1 MASPF
6 NKSNSFDLTHEV
18 MATYEMGYLY
28 PNMLMEVVPGDTF
41 QDVTESTSRF
51 EAMIAPQMS
60 RIDKYQYFFYVPYRV
75 LFADWEKYITG
86 GLDGQDTTVKPFMV
100 SPSGGYAIGSLADHL
115 GVPTGV
121 AGLKHSALPFRM
133 YAKIMND
140 WFFDENL
147 DTMFTENTSSGAD
160 ATTNTTLQKKR
171 WEKDYFTNSLPT
183 PQRGGSSYLPLG
195 TSAPTT
201 INGNG
206 ALKLAGVASDGTVYN
221 GVWLA
226 GGEHTRQ
233 RDQVGSIGVT
243 NATYSYRTLKDS
255 TPIGVSQNQPYGNS
269 GLVGVTDLTS
279 ATAVTVNQ
287 MRVAFQVQKFMEKNM
302 RGGARLVEW
311 TLSHFGVRIPDGRL
325 QRSEYLSG
333 SRYPVSIAPVE
344 QTSSTDS
351 TSPQGN
357 LAGRGV
363 EGVNTCGFRKSFVE
377 QGLVMGLV
385 CYLPRTMYCQGLQR
399 LWSRETRYD
408 EYIPVFAHLGEQEVK
423 NKEIYAQ
430 GSSVVD
436 SDGNVVDEQTFG
448 YQDRF
453 NEFRHIPSSVH
464 GQLRPG
470 GSLNYWSLARQF
482 NSLPQLSS
490 SFVESDPSN
499 RIFAVT
505 SGVDHITA
513 HFLHHV
519 KAIRP
524 IPKFGNPGLIDHD

>member
-6 NKSNSFDLTHEV
+6 NKSNTFDLTHEV

-28 PNMLMEVVPGDTF
+28 PNLLMEVLPGDTF
-41 QDVTESTSRF
+41 SGVTEAESRL

-60 RIDKYQYFFYVPYRV
+60 RIDKYQYYFYIPYRV
-75 LFADWEKYITG
+75 LMADWEPYITG
-86 GLDGQDTTVKPFMV
+86 GLDGNDNTVKPYMV
-100 SPSGGYAIGSLADHL
+100 SPSGGYAIGSLADYL

-121 AGLKHSALPFRM
+121 ANLKHSALPFRM

-140 WFFDENL
+140 WFLDENV
-147 DTMFTENTSSGAD
+147 DTMFNENTASGQD
-160 ATTNTTLQKKR
+160 TTTNTVLQKKR

-183 PQRGGSSYLPLG
+183 PQRGPASYLPLDIQAPVVGDGSASLWYTPDGFTQENALIRSSTTGSGG
-195 TSAPTT
+195 TYANVMIATAGLTANSQL
-201 INGNG
+201 
-206 ALKLAGVASDGTVYN
+206 AL
-221 GVWLA
+221 
-226 GGEHTRQ
+226 TR
-233 RDQVGSIGVT
+233 
-243 NATYSYRTLKDS
+243 NKDKS
-255 TPIGVSQNQPYGNS
+255 HIYA
-269 GLVGVTDLTS
+269 DLTE

-333 SRYPVSIAPVE
+333 SRYPIAIAPVE

-363 EGVNTCGFRKSFVE
+363 ERVNVAGFRKSFVE

-385 CYLPRTMYCQGLQR
+385 CYLPRTMYSQGISR
-399 LWSRETRYD
+399 MWTRETRYD

-436 SDGNVVDEQTFG
+436 SSGNVVDEQTFG
-448 YQDRF
+448 YQDRY
-453 NEFRHIPSSVH
+453 NEFRHHPSSVH

-470 GSLNYWSLARQF
+470 GSLNYWTLARQF
-482 NSLPQLSS
+482 NSLPQLNSQ
-490 SFVESDPSN
+490 FVESDPSN

-513 HFLHHV
+513 HFIHHI

>member
-1 MASPF
+1 MVSPF
-6 NKSNSFDLTHEV
+6 NKSNTFDLSHEV

-28 PNMLMEVVPGDTF
+28 PNALIEVVPGDTF
-41 QDVTESTSRF
+41 DVRSEATSRF

-60 RIDKYQYFFYVPYRV
+60 RIDKYQYWFYVPNRV
-75 LFADWEKYITG
+75 LFDDWEKYITG
-86 GLDGQDTTVKPFMV
+86 GLDGNDTTVKPYMT

-147 DTMFTENTSSGAD
+147 DTMFVENKSAGAD
-160 ATTNTTLQKKR
+160 TTTNTALQKKR
-171 WEKDYFTNSLPT
+171 WEKDYYTNSLPT
-183 PQRGGSSYLPLG
+183 PQRGPAAYLPLG
-195 TSAPTT
+195 TIAPVVGDGTVLT
-201 INGNG
+201 LTNG
-206 ALKLAGVASDGTVYN
+206 ASTAAGVASLYAN
-221 GVWLA
+221 GKHYFGAHVDIPWNHA
-226 GGEHTRQ
+226 ANTNAVSESGFAINGCM
-233 RDQVGSIGVT
+233 GVT
-243 NATYSYRTLKDS
+243 TEK
-255 TPIGVSQNQPYGNS
+255 GKS
-269 GLVGVTDLTS
+269 GLVADLS
-279 ATAVTVNQ
+279 NATAATINQ
-287 MRVAFQVQKFMEKNM
+287 IRVAFQVQKFMEKNM

-325 QRSEYLSG
+325 QRTEYLGG
-333 SRYPVSIAPVE
+333 SRFPVSVAPVE

-363 EGVNTCGFRKSFVE
+363 ERINVNGFRKSFVE
-377 QGLVMGLV
+377 QGFIMGLV
-385 CYLPRTMYCQGLQR
+385 CYLPRTMYSQGIQR
-399 LWSRETRYD
+399 MWTRETRYD

-430 GSSVVD
+430 GTSA
-436 SDGNVVDEQTFG
+436 DEGTFG
-448 YQDRF
+448 YQDRY
-453 NEFRHIPSSVH
+453 NEFRHLPSQVH

-470 GSLNYWSLARQF
+470 GSLNYWTLARQF
-482 NSLPQLSS
+482 NSLPQLNS
-490 SFVESDPSN
+490 SFVASDPSN

-513 HFLHHV
+513 HFLHHI

-524 IPKFGNPGLIDHD
+524 LPKFGNPGLIDHD

>member
-18 MATYEMGYLY
+18 MSTYEMGYLY
-28 PNMLMEVVPGDTF
+28 PNCLMEVVPGDTF
-41 QDVTESTSRF
+41 DVRSEATSRF

-60 RIDKYQYFFYVPYRV
+60 RIDKFQYWFYIPYRV
-75 LFADWEKYITG
+75 LFAGWEKYITG
-86 GLDGQDTTVKPFMV
+86 GLDGNDTTVKPYMT

-147 DTMFTENTSSGAD
+147 DTMFTENTAAGSD
-160 ATTNTTLQKKR
+160 TTTNTTLQKKR

-183 PQRGGSSYLPLG
+183 PQRGPASYLPLG
-195 TSAPTT
+195 TTAP
-201 INGNG
+201 I
-206 ALKLAGVASDGTVYN
+206 VSDGNAIKVTGATSNYTNSLQTSNVS
-221 GVWLA
+221 
-226 GGEHTRQ
+226 GGKRPVQLGQPSGGWSDYE
-233 RDQVGSIGVT
+233 G
-243 NATYSYRTLKDS
+243 LK
-255 TPIGVSQNQPYGNS
+255 YNS
-269 GLVGVTDLTS
+269 GLVADLS
-279 ATAVTVNQ
+279 VATAATINQ
-287 MRVAFQVQKFMEKNM
+287 IRVAFQVQKFMEKNM

-325 QRSEYLSG
+325 QRSEYLGG
-333 SRYPVSIAPVE
+333 SRFPVSVAPVE

-363 EGVNTCGFRKSFVE
+363 ERINVNGFRKSFVE

-385 CYLPRTMYCQGLQR
+385 CYLPRTMYSQGIQR
-399 LWSRETRYD
+399 LWTRETRYD
-408 EYIPVFAHLGEQEVK
+408 EYVPVFAHLGEQEVK

-430 GSSVVD
+430 GSSVID
-436 SDGNVVDEQTFG
+436 SDGNVVDEKTFG
-448 YQDRF
+448 YQDRY
-453 NEFRHIPSSVH
+453 NEFRHIPSQVH
-464 GQLRPG
+464 GQLRPS
-470 GSLNYWSLARQF
+470 GSLNFWTLARQF
-482 NSLPQLSS
+482 NSLPQLNS
-490 SFVESDPSN
+490 SFVASDPSN

>member
-6 NKSNSFDLTHEV
+6 NKSNTFDLTHEV

-28 PNMLMEVVPGDTF
+28 PNCLMEVVPGDTF
-41 QDVTESTSRF
+41 DVRSEATSRF

-60 RIDKYQYFFYVPYRV
+60 RIDKYQYWFYLPFRC
-75 LFADWEKYITG
+75 LFDNWESYITG
-86 GLDGQDTTVKPFMV
+86 GFDGNDATVKPYMV

-121 AGLKHSALPFRM
+121 TGLKHSALPFRM

-147 DTMFTENTSSGAD
+147 DTMFIENKAD
-160 ATTNTTLQKKR
+160 GLDTTTNTSLQKKR

-183 PQRGGSSYLPLG
+183 PQRGPSSYLPLG
-195 TSAPTT
+195 ISAPV
-201 INGNG
+201 IGNG
-206 ALKLAGVASDGTVYN
+206 LGLGMTNGTDTAALCDWSANGSMAFGKNTYGLPLGTTRTNSTQSNKSWGVVSDP
-221 GVWLA
+221 
-226 GGEHTRQ
+226 E
-233 RDQVGSIGVT
+233 
-243 NATYSYRTLKDS
+243 K
-255 TPIGVSQNQPYGNS
+255 S
-269 GLVGVTDLTS
+269 GLIADISTAS
-279 ATAVTVNQ
+279 AVSVNQ

-325 QRSEYLSG
+325 QRSEFLGG
-333 SRYPVSIAPVE
+333 SRYPVSVAPVE

-357 LAGRGV
+357 LAGRGI
-363 EGVNTCGFRKSFVE
+363 EHINVNGFRKSFVE
-377 QGLVMGLV
+377 QGFVMGLV
-385 CYLPRTMYCQGLQR
+385 CYLPRTMYCQGLPR
-399 LWSRETRYD
+399 LWSRETRYE
-408 EYIPVFAHLGEQEVK
+408 EYIPVFSHLGEQEVK
-423 NKEIYAQ
+423 NKELFAQ

-436 SDGNVVDEQTFG
+436 ASGDVVDEQTFG
-448 YQDRF
+448 YQDRY
-453 NEFRHIPSSVH
+453 NELRHIPSSVH

-470 GSLNYWSLARQF
+470 GSLNFWTLARQF
-482 NSLPQLSS
+482 NSLPQLNS

-519 KAIRP
+519 RAIRP
-524 IPKFGNPGLIDHD
+524 LPKFGNPGLIDHD